1 MRAGGVRQ
9 IALAPYD
16 QHMTSNFDQATT
28 PSSVDAP
35 SSEDKT
41 LALVAHLLGILTWFV
56 GALIIWLIHKDQ
68 PSKQWVN
75 SQAKEALNFQITISI
90 GYVISV
96 VLFLASLGLLFFLPG
111 LLALINLVLCIVAG
125 VKAHGGET
133 YRYPF
138 TLRLI
143 S

>member
-1 MRAGGVRQ
+1 
-9 IALAPYD
+9 
-16 QHMTSNFDQATT
+16 MTSNYDQVSAQ
-28 PSSVDAP
+28 SSVEAP

-68 PSKQWVN
+68 PSKSFVN
-75 SQAKEALNFQITISI
+75 SQAKEALNFQITMTI

-96 VLFLASLGLLFFLPG
+96 VLYFASCGLLFFAPA

-125 VKAHGGET
+125 VKAHGGER
-133 YRYPF
+133 YRYPL